1 MTRIFIEGYELDL
14 TQGLSN
20 QITYA
25 IDDLQ
30 NLDSKSTAFT
40 KTIVLPGTAN
50 NNKLLGN
57 IFEFNNA
64 NFFNESDQN
73 VLANFNASVRANAR
87 IEVDGLQIMKGTL
100 RLLEIIH
107 VDGAIEYEC
116 AIFGELGGFIS
127 ALGNLRLEDLDF
139 SDYNH
144 NYNVDNITASWEA
157 SGSRGTNNS
166 AAYGSGYYYPLIDY
180 GADSTNKIDFK
191 LNAFRPSF
199 FAKEYID
206 KMFQDANYTYT
217 STFLN
222 STFFKSLLIPNN
234 QKEFSKKSSIAFK
247 VLNEGDFY
255 TNESGGNVPIGFS
268 TTTTLGNFNVN
279 GTYDLFTYNTST
291 VLTGSLNLTLKG
303 SIVYGTPIGI
313 VSFKVLKNGVVIHTQ
328 NTTATTFDLSI
339 VINEV
344 SFTLNDTLQIAWSGS
359 YREDT
364 YFTELTI
371 DSGSVTINSVAIY
384 VPFNHDDPITVNDTI
399 PKGIFLKDFFTSI
412 MKMFNLLVYEDKFT
426 TNNLIIE
433 PYKDFFTNERI
444 DWSNKLDRS
453 KPIKLK
459 PMSELNARYYKL
471 KYAQDNDFYNEN
483 YRKAFNEGY
492 ADRIYDTAYEFSKDS
507 EDVSII
513 FAPSVLYKATG
524 TDKTYPTIYKKSNN
538 NAAEDRM
545 DSVIRIGMVKKI
557 TDVANWRIQKQDGSG
572 NWSGILNAFG
582 YFGHLNDPNTPTIDL
597 NFGAPLEI
605 YFTNSSYPSA
615 NLFNTYYSQYMSEI
629 TDKDSR
635 LLTGFFDL
643 TNIDIFNLDFAKYI
657 FLQGGLY
664 KLIKVYDYS
673 AETNDTTKVDL
684 LRVIDAITAEVGPTT
699 TTTTTTTST
708 TTTTTT
714 LATFIASYSEVSAY
728 DVCNNVC
735 PNPARPVETFTI
747 LAGGNSL
754 CTATE
759 LTSPGIVSG
768 DIGPSFWV
776 SDCTG
781 TSRQFIVILESGV
794 YVAIWA
800 EETCQTC
807 PSVTTTTTSTTTTTT
822 TAAPTT
828 TTSTT
833 TTTTTAAPTTTT
845 STTTTTTTDPYD
857 YYIADEIDC
866 SNCSVVAADQR
877 VSFPTGTS
885 VTLNRYYRYV
895 GFDNDFT
902 YYVKSATTA
911 GGAVLLELPSY
922 TTCNAACGNTTTTST
937 TTTTTTAATTTTST
951 TTTTTTYAPIAL
963 SATPGCTGGAG
974 TGTVTANGFNGG
986 SESFEYIAISSSS
999 SSDALSR
1006 LDNSATRD
1014 NLLGAT
1020 EFTYTMLAN
1029 ATYYV
1034 AIMDNVGNK
1043 GVSSGAVVNCV
1054 TTTTTSTTTT
1064 TTTAAT
1070 TTTTST
1076 TTTTTTLGYAFVDI
1090 ANNTA
1095 GTDITN
1101 ITVGGVQVDGAV
1113 FPIVAGDGASATTTE
1128 TGASKTIVVS
1138 YTNISNDSVEVIDT
1152 ASNLNCASATSTSRS
1167 FAGQVVSD
1175 GGTLSIQM
1183 FDGSC

>member
-144 NYNVDNITASWEA
+144 NYTSDNITASWEV

-180 GADSTNKIDFK
+180 GADSTNKVDFK

-199 FAKEYID
+199 FVKEYID

-217 STFLN
+217 STFFN
-222 STFFKSLLIPNN
+222 SSFFKSLLIPNN

-255 TNESGGNVPIGFS
+255 TNEFGGNVPIGFS

-303 SIVYGTPIGI
+303 SIVFGTPIGI
-313 VSFKVLKNGVVIHTQ
+313 VSFKVLKNGVVIHSQ
-328 NTTATTFDLSI
+328 NTTETTFDLSI

-344 SFTLNDTLQIAWSGS
+344 SFTLNDTLRIAWSGS

-433 PYKDFFTNERI
+433 PYKDFYTNERI

-459 PMSELNARYYKL
+459 PMSELNARYYNL

-538 NAAEDRM
+538 NAVEDRM

-557 TDVANWRIQKQDGSG
+557 TGVANWRIQKQDGSG
-572 NWSGILNAFG
+572 NWSGNLNAFG
-582 YFGHLNDPNTPTIDL
+582 YFGHLNDPNTTTID
-597 NFGAPLEI
+597 
-605 YFTNSSYPSA
+605 
-615 NLFNTYYSQYMSEI
+615 
-629 TDKDSR
+629 
-635 LLTGFFDL
+635 
-643 TNIDIFNLDFAKYI
+643 
-657 FLQGGLY
+657 
-664 KLIKVYDYS
+664 
-673 AETNDTTKVDL
+673 
-684 LRVIDAITAEVGPTT
+684 
-699 TTTTTTTST
+699 
-708 TTTTTT
+708 
-714 LATFIASYSEVSAY
+714 
-728 DVCNNVC
+728 
-735 PNPARPVETFTI
+735 
-747 LAGGNSL
+747 
-754 CTATE
+754 
-759 LTSPGIVSG
+759 
-768 DIGPSFWV
+768 
-776 SDCTG
+776 
-781 TSRQFIVILESGV
+781 
-794 YVAIWA
+794 
-800 EETCQTC
+800 
-807 PSVTTTTTSTTTTTT
+807 
-822 TAAPTT
+822 
-828 TTSTT
+828 
-833 TTTTTAAPTTTT
+833 
-845 STTTTTTTDPYD
+845 
-857 YYIADEIDC
+857 
-866 SNCSVVAADQR
+866 
-877 VSFPTGTS
+877 
-885 VTLNRYYRYV
+885 
-895 GFDNDFT
+895 
-902 YYVKSATTA
+902 
-911 GGAVLLELPSY
+911 
-922 TTCNAACGNTTTTST
+922 
-937 TTTTTTAATTTTST
+937 
-951 TTTTTTYAPIAL
+951 
-963 SATPGCTGGAG
+963 
-974 TGTVTANGFNGG
+974 
-986 SESFEYIAISSSS
+986 
-999 SSDALSR
+999 
-1006 LDNSATRD
+1006 
-1014 NLLGAT
+1014 
-1020 EFTYTMLAN
+1020 
-1029 ATYYV
+1029 
-1034 AIMDNVGNK
+1034 
-1043 GVSSGAVVNCV
+1043 
-1054 TTTTTSTTTT
+1054 
-1064 TTTAAT
+1064 
-1070 TTTTST
+1070 
-1076 TTTTTTLGYAFVDI
+1076 
-1090 ANNTA
+1090 
-1095 GTDITN
+1095 
-1101 ITVGGVQVDGAV
+1101 
-1113 FPIVAGDGASATTTE
+1113 
-1128 TGASKTIVVS
+1128 
-1138 YTNISNDSVEVIDT
+1138 
-1152 ASNLNCASATSTSRS
+1152 
-1167 FAGQVVSD
+1167 
-1175 GGTLSIQM
+1175 
-1183 FDGSC
+1183 